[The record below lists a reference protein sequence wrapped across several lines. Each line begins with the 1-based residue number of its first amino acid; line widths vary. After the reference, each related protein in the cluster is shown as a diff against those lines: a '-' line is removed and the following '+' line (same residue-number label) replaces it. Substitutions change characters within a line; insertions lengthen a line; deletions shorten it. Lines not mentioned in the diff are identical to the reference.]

1 VQSAA
6 INVDSNAFRVIITS
20 SATLGD
26 AQRAAINR
34 QLVEVARKQHKVP
47 NQKGE
52 VVDTDTELQ
61 VAKAELSRAIGDG
74 VASSVE
80 HRSKKPRP
88 ALGDLTAGKPAG
100 SAEAA
105 AAAIAGKAS
114 TNVHVEKSGGAAGE
128 KPLLDQKPAGPDVTN
143 PPAPETTNPAGT
155 ETTNPPAPETT
166 NPPAPDTNPPSEPK

>member
-34 QLVEVARKQHKVP
+34 QLVEVAKKQTKVP

-61 VAKAELSRAIGDG
+61 VAKAELSKAIGDG

-80 HRSKKPRP
+80 HKSKKPRP

-114 TNVHVEKSGGAAGE
+114 TNVHVEKPGGAAGE
-128 KPLLDQKPAGPDVTN
+128 KPLLDPKPPGPEATNPPEPDATN
-143 PPAPETTNPAGT
+143 PPAPEA
-155 ETTNPPAPETT
+155 T
-166 NPPAPDTNPPSEPK
+166 NPPAPDTTNPSAPDANPPSEPK